1 MPSPTST
8 APLERA
14 GLERVRHDRA
24 SILRVAVEV
33 FNEHGYDATSMG
45 VLAENLGL
53 TKSAIY
59 HHVSGK
65 EHLLELA
72 LDEALGGLE
81 AILDDPRAGSGDSG
95 ERLEFVL
102 RSAVAVLTERLPFV
116 TLLVRLRGN
125 TDIERSAL
133 ERRRAFDHAVAG
145 LVDEARSA
153 GSQRSDVDARTTT
166 RLLFGM
172 INSIVEW
179 YRPGGIM
186 TADTLADDVIK
197 VAFSGVLTG
206 PGRVLPTDRS
216 AGL

>member
-1 MPSPTST
+1 MSSQAIASQAIVSPGS
-8 APLERA
+8 

-33 FNEHGYDATSMG
+33 FNQHGYDATSMG

-81 AILDDPRAGSGDSG
+81 AILGDSRARSG
-95 ERLEFVL
+95 SSAERLEFVL
-102 RSAVAVLTERLPFV
+102 RSAVGVLTERLPFV

-125 TDIERSAL
+125 TDIERRAM
-133 ERRRAFDHAVAG
+133 ERRRAFDRAVAT

-153 GSQRSDVDARTTT
+153 GSLRSDVDARTTT

-179 YRPGGIM
+179 YRPGGAM

-197 VAFSGVLTG
+197 VAFSGVL
-206 PGRVLPTDRS
+206 S
-216 AGL
+216 S

>member
-1 MPSPTST
+1 MAS
-8 APLERA
+8 AG

-24 SILRVAVEV
+24 SILRVCVEV

-45 VLAENLGL
+45 VLAKNLGL

-65 EHLLELA
+65 EQLLELA

-81 AILDDPRAGSGDSG
+81 AILDDPRARSGSSG

-125 TDIERSAL
+125 TDIERHAL
-133 ERRRAFDHAVAG
+133 DRRRGLLTIRLAARRRGAGRHCSPAHRRGSGTRRRA
-145 LVDEARSA
+145 RSWP
-153 GSQRSDVDARTTT
+153 RS
-166 RLLFGM
+166 
-172 INSIVEW
+172 
-179 YRPGGIM
+179 
-186 TADTLADDVIK
+186 
-197 VAFSGVLTG
+197 
-206 PGRVLPTDRS
+206 
-216 AGL
+216 

>member
-1 MPSPTST
+1 MAST
-8 APLERA
+8 TA
-14 GLERVRHDRA
+14 GLERVRHDRE
-24 SILRVAVEV
+24 SILRVAVDV
-33 FNEHGYDATSMG
+33 FNQHGYDATSMG

-81 AILDDPRAGSGDSG
+81 AILDDPRARSGSSA

-102 RSAVAVLTERLPFV
+102 RSAVGVLTERLPFV

-125 TDIERSAL
+125 TDIERRAM
-133 ERRRAFDHAVAG
+133 ERRRTFDRAVAA
-145 LVDEARSA
+145 LVDEARGA
-153 GSQRSDVDARTTT
+153 GSLRSDVDARTTT
-166 RLLFGM
+166 LLLFGM

-179 YRPGGIM
+179 FRPGGTM
-186 TADTLADDVIK
+186 TADTLADDVIQ
-197 VAFSGVLTG
+197 VAFYGVLS
-206 PGRVLPTDRS
+206 R
-216 AGL
+216 

>member
-1 MPSPTST
+1 
-8 APLERA
+8 
-14 GLERVRHDRA
+14 
-24 SILRVAVEV
+24 V
-33 FNEHGYDATSMG
+33 FNQHGYDATSMG

-81 AILDDPRAGSGDSG
+81 AILDDSRARSGSSG

-102 RSAVAVLTERLPFV
+102 RSAVGVLTERLPFV

-125 TDIERSAL
+125 TDIERRAM
-133 ERRRAFDHAVAG
+133 ERRRAFDRAVAT

-153 GSQRSDVDARTTT
+153 GSLRSDVDARTTT

-179 YRPGGIM
+179 YRPGGAM

-197 VAFSGVLTG
+197 VAFSGVL
-206 PGRVLPTDRS
+206 S
-216 AGL
+216 S

>member
-1 MPSPTST
+1 MAST
-8 APLERA
+8 TA

-24 SILRVAVEV
+24 SILRVAVDV
-33 FNEHGYDATSMG
+33 FNQHGYDATSMG
-45 VLAENLGL
+45 VLAEHLGL

-81 AILDDPRAGSGDSG
+81 AILADVRARTGSSG

-102 RSAVAVLTERLPFV
+102 RSAVGVLTERLPFV

-125 TDIERSAL
+125 TDIERRAM
-133 ERRRAFDHAVAG
+133 ERRRTFDRAVAA
-145 LVDEARSA
+145 LVDEARSE
-153 GSQRSDVDARTTT
+153 GSLRSDVDARTTT

-179 YRPGGIM
+179 FRPGGAM

-197 VAFSGVLTG
+197 VAFYGVLS
-206 PGRVLPTDRS
+206 R
-216 AGL
+216 